1 MLCPRKHSQLFL
13 SLLHYLFWS
22 GSDRSVIYLCII
34 KLWKPGARLTESSSH
49 VVIKEMPKSVK
60 SIKYFQWTYK
70 KYNCGSESPCDAW
83 FCNRL
88 HNLINFPSIN
98 LLVEYPAACIPR
110 YSWGSQRQTGP
121 DLSNEGFVFLQ
132 LRVRTVHAVCYLF
145 THINVLLSF
154 SLKKSVEETTALPPC
169 HGTPHNAGF
178 SKIWFPPK
186 VRGIIKSYI

>member
-1 MLCPRKHSQLFL
+1 MNVQKNITAVLNGRVTLDFVIVYTIWLIFRQSTFWWSTLPHAYLGIAGLC
-13 SLLHYLFWS
+13 
-22 GSDRSVIYLCII
+22 
-34 KLWKPGARLTESSSH
+34 
-49 VVIKEMPKSVK
+49 
-60 SIKYFQWTYK
+60 
-70 KYNCGSESPCDAW
+70 
-83 FCNRL
+83 
-88 HNLINFPSIN
+88 
-98 LLVEYPAACIPR
+98 
-110 YSWGSQRQTGP
+110 QRQTGP

-154 SLKKSVEETTALPPC
+154 SLKKSVEETTALPRC

>member
-1 MLCPRKHSQLFL
+1 MHCFLIKKNKITWIYISRCNKTGFQFVVISKIWIIFYEIGNLVVSQKTFTTLIFL

-49 VVIKEMPKSVK
+49 VVIKQRPKSVK

-110 YSWGSQRQTGP
+110 YSW
-121 DLSNEGFVFLQ
+121 
-132 LRVRTVHAVCYLF
+132 AVSP
-145 THINVLLSF
+145 TNGAR
-154 SLKKSVEETTALPPC
+154 SL
-169 HGTPHNAGF
+169 
-178 SKIWFPPK
+178 
-186 VRGIIKSYI
+186 